1 VTPRRRLA
9 AQIASKLL
17 FLAGAMSI
25 AGVMYTYA
33 SAHAFQSRELAR
45 LHAYHAVPA
54 AAAERVV
61 VAPPHSRVARADGA
75 TIGEIRIDRLQM
87 DAVIAEGDSNAVLR
101 RAVGHLSD
109 TPMPGESGNVVL
121 AAHRDTFFRPL
132 KSIRAGDV
140 IEIVTEYQIWRYR
153 VDWSRVVSP
162 SDTSVLGDAGDDV
175 LTLVTCYPFEYVGRA
190 PTRFVVRAS
199 AVR

>member
-1 VTPRRRLA
+1 MTSQKRMA
-9 AQIASKLL
+9 AGLASKIL
-17 FLAGAMSI
+17 FLVGAVSI
-25 AGVMYTYA
+25 AGAMYTYA

-45 LHAYHAVPA
+45 FHAYRDAPA
-54 AAAERVV
+54 PVGKAAPAPRRSYAEGD
-61 VAPPHSRVARADGA
+61 A
-75 TIGEIRIDRLQM
+75 IGELRIERLKM
-87 DAVIAEGDSNAVLR
+87 DAVVAEGDSNAVLR

-140 IEIVTEYQIWRYR
+140 IEIVTEDQIWRYR

-162 SDTSVLGDAGDDV
+162 SDTSVLGDAGGDS

-190 PTRFVVRAS
+190 PTRFVVRAV
-199 AVR
+199 AIAPVPH